1 MIQNI
6 LIKIMKEF
14 FISLSFGIGLG
25 CIGLSFYLVEVIFQ
39 ILNQIF
45 FP

>member
-14 FISLSFGIGLG
+14 FISILFGIGLG
-25 CIGLSFYLVEVIFQ
+25 CMSEALLDARPNSSQ
-39 ILNQIF
+39 
-45 FP
+45 

>member
-14 FISLSFGIGLG
+14 FISISFGIGLG
-25 CIGLSFYLVEVIFQ
+25 CIGLSFYVVEIIFQ
-39 ILNQIF
+39 ILNKIF